1 MGLLVP
7 DSALPLEDS
16 EPPVALAPP
25 LELSLPPE
33 PASLPPAE
41 DSPEGLLEPSLVVP
55 PEGSSLPLELASV
68 SGAPVVL
75 EPVVEAL
82 VVAVVAL
89 VLVRVA
95 SLSAVVLLGGV
106 ISGVLRGVASETLL
120 PPQAFSDNPQRSA
133 TALAP
138 MVVRK
143 YRARGASLRH
153 CEARL
158 GAGCLRGAL
167 AGGAHAPSGPIRRPQ
182 VGQSLRS
189 LCAICW
195 HQGQK
200 RRCSTAHGRREVEG
214 ASGSSLPTTSS
225 VSPVSRSA

>member
-1 MGLLVP
+1 VGLLVP

-75 EPVVEAL
+75 ELVVEAL

-143 YRARGASLRH
+143 YRAA
-153 CEARL
+153 
-158 GAGCLRGAL
+158 
-167 AGGAHAPSGPIRRPQ
+167 
-182 VGQSLRS
+182 V
-189 LCAICW
+189 
-195 HQGQK
+195 
-200 RRCSTAHGRREVEG
+200 RRCGIVRPGSAPGACEGPSPVALTRRAGPSAGRR
-214 ASGSSLPTTSS
+214 SD
-225 VSPVSRSA
+225 SR